1 MRTAL
6 SDSTPS
12 IDVTT
17 TRLDSGIAGLDPA
30 QDDLGYETARL
41 MLRGGAR
48 ARALTPAHRSAVD
61 RRPIGA
67 RPGGCAVDYTRGART
82 LAQRRACGVHPMRR
96 VEQAQVGFAAL
107 AVAAL
112 LTALVVVGLIALA
125 HVRAG
130 EWGGGPGGAVP
141 AVVDGPGA
149 SEGGHAR

>member
-48 ARALTPAHRSAVD
+48 ARALAHRSAVD
-61 RRPIGA
+61 RRPLGA
-67 RPGGCAVDYTRGART
+67 RPGGGAVDYTRVAGT
-82 LAQRRACGVHPMRR
+82 FAQRHACGVHPMRR

-112 LTALVVVGLIALA
+112 LTALVVIGLIALA

-130 EWGGGPGGAVP
+130 EWGGGPGGAVS

-149 SEGGHAR
+149 SEGGHGR